1 MNFKLMKS
9 RVIFGFLR
17 KRSSGRIKVLVNR
30 WWFLISSRPLSI
42 DEFIKDDKVLTENEL
57 PPLLEFDTMYYYY
70 MDSWHDN
77 SDCQGQI
84 RTADIINI

>member
-1 MNFKLMKS
+1 MQVDFWNHT
-9 RVIFGFLR
+9 RTH
-17 KRSSGRIKVLVNR
+17 
-30 WWFLISSRPLSI
+30 
-42 DEFIKDDKVLTENEL
+42 IKDDKVLTENEL